1 MAEVHRLRNNMRRS
15 MLRTSIKRVRSAL
28 VGGDRVA
35 AEAAFRIAV
44 PLIDRMSREGYI
56 HKNTGARYK
65 SRINARLKAL
75 AVPAA

>member
-1 MAEVHRLRNNMRRS
+1 MRRS

-28 VGGDRVA
+28 AEGNKTA
-35 AEAAFRIAV
+35 ADAAFRIAV
-44 PLIDRMSREGYI
+44 PLIDRMSRQGYI

-75 AVPAA
+75 SLPAAA